1 MNIQMNEFHS
11 IDIHNITS
19 PSIDE
24 FHEEWTW
31 TCFMDIID
39 EFHEF
44 FSWHLIGFWL
54 IPKCLC
60 SHHTHIN
67 EQNIEVDD

>member
-31 TCFMDIID
+31 TRFMISLMKLMTFLHGI
-39 EFHEF
+39 
-44 FSWHLIGFWL
+44 W
-54 IPKCLC
+54 
-60 SHHTHIN
+60 
-67 EQNIEVDD
+67 